1 MPGAH
6 KPLALTLALCGGSAI
21 TAGSPA
27 MAEDARIEALLQRIE
42 QLEARL
48 ADMEA
53 RQDSATAGQRALRE
67 ELIARDA
74 RTAEQMA
81 LVARQGLEQ
90 AVPGSERIREEPAT
104 TAEPS
109 VEIGGALRFNVVH
122 RDFVDSSKSKY
133 GESGLDVFRLNVDG
147 QLGSILVSAEY
158 RFYSYM
164 DTIHHGWLGYRFDD
178 DSQLQLG
185 IHQVP
190 FGLLPY
196 AAHNA
201 WFGVPY
207 YLGLADDYDMGL
219 RYERK
224 DGPWSTH
231 LAFYKNEELNSP
243 GDLDRYSFDLV
254 LDGEQQNE
262 EINQFNARLAHTFG
276 LGSNCETELGGSA
289 QWSQLYNTVS
299 DRRGDHW
306 AGALHLDSRCGRW
319 NLQLQG
325 IRYDYS
331 PANPAEQT
339 RNAVRV
345 GAFGGAYD
353 IAGSADVVVANIA
366 YNFDSPWPFIDQITC
381 YNDYSRLF
389 KDAGGDI
396 DSQINTLGCAIGS
409 GPLFTYVDYILA
421 SNMAFFGNGSMAAGG
436 DDEWRGRF
444 NVNIGFYW

>member
-1 MPGAH
+1 MGQNRLSQSGNPARWLRPLVLAGAG
-6 KPLALTLALCGGSAI
+6 LASLPGSA
-21 TAGSPA
+21 
-27 MAEDARIEALLQRIE
+27 EDSARIEALLQRIE
-42 QLEARL
+42 ALEARL
-48 ADMEA
+48 QALEA
-53 RQDSATAGQRALRE
+53 EQEATPGDSRSLRE
-67 ELIARDA
+67 ERVSSTELGEDELLA
-74 RTAEQMA
+74 
-81 LVARQGLEQ
+81 Q
-90 AVPGSERIREEPAT
+90 AVSGSERDSAPPPPPEPAP
-104 TAEPS
+104 A

-122 RDFVDSSKSKY
+122 RDFVDSSEGKY
-133 GESGLDVFRLNVDG
+133 GESGLDVFRLNIDG
-147 QLGSILVSAEY
+147 QLDNILVSAEY
-158 RFYSYM
+158 RFYTYM
-164 DTIHHGWLGYRFDD
+164 DTIHHGWVGYEFDD
-178 DSQLQLG
+178 QSQLQVG

-219 RYERK
+219 RYQRQ
-224 DGPWSTH
+224 DGPWSSH
-231 LAFYKNEELNSP
+231 LAFYKNEELNSA

-262 EINQFNARLAHTFG
+262 EINQFNARLAYT
-276 LGSNCETELGGSA
+276 LGQGSSCETELGGSA
-289 QWSQLYNTVS
+289 QVAEVYNAST

-325 IRYDYS
+325 IRYDYA
-331 PANPAEQT
+331 PANPAGIS
-339 RNAVRV
+339 RDSVRV
-345 GAFGGAYD
+345 GAFAGSYD
-353 IAGSADVVVANIA
+353 IAGEADVLVANLA
-366 YNFDSPWPFIDQITC
+366 YNFASPWPFIDQITC

-389 KDAGGDI
+389 KDGDGQL

-421 SNMAFFGNGSMAAGG
+421 NNMAFFGNGSMAGG
-436 DDEWRGRF
+436 GEDEWRGRF